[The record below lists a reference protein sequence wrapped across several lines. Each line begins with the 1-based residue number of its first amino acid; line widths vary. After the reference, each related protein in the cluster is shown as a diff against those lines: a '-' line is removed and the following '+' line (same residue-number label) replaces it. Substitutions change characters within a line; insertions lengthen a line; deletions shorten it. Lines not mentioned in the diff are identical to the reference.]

1 MNVTRRWR
9 KFFAVGCTHAGHLDL
24 KAWGEV
30 MKFKQRFKPDTT
42 IHLGDFLDT
51 SCWRAGARNSP
62 DDPDKGSS
70 FSEDYLH
77 GIGQLKELFTGG
89 EHVTLMGNHEWRVF
103 GLTNSSS
110 AVVAYAAEEGVKAIE
125 GALKKLKS
133 RMFPYDVE
141 KGVFLLG
148 PMACVHGY
156 SCGEAALRDHCEMYG
171 RSVLMAHTHRPEQVR
186 GRTIGSP
193 MGTCV
198 GTLMRIQDAAY
209 ARHRR
214 ATLRWAHGCAFG
226 EYCADAVQTWLAT
239 PVKGEWRFPL

>member
-1 MNVTRRWR
+1 VNVTRRWR

-30 MKFKQRFKPDTT
+30 MKFKDRWKPEMT

-51 SCWRAGARNSP
+51 AAWRSGARHSQ
-62 DDPDKGSS
+62 DDPDKTSS

-77 GIGQLKELFTGG
+77 GIGHLKELSPQ
-89 EHVTLMGNHEWRVF
+89 VVLSGNHEARIWA
-103 GLTNSSS
+103 LTKSSS

-125 GALKKLKS
+125 GAVKKMKARL
-133 RMFPYDVE
+133 FPYDIE
-141 KGVFLLG
+141 AGVFLLG
-148 PMACVHGY
+148 NMACVHGY
-156 SCGEAALRDHCEMYG
+156 SFGESALRDHCEQYG
-171 RSVLMAHTHRPEQVR
+171 RPVLMAHTHRPEQVR
-186 GRTIGSP
+186 GRAIGSP

>member
-1 MNVTRRWR
+1 VNVTRRWR

-30 MKFKQRFKPDTT
+30 IKFKERFQPDTT

-103 GLTNSSS
+103 GLTKSSS

>member
-1 MNVTRRWR
+1 
-9 KFFAVGCTHAGHLDL
+9 
-24 KAWGEV
+24 
-30 MKFKQRFKPDTT
+30 MKFKNRWAPQTT
-42 IHLGDFLDT
+42 IHLGDFMDT
-51 SCWRAGARNSP
+51 TCWRAGARNSP
-62 DDPDKGSS
+62 DDPDKGAS
-70 FSEDYLH
+70 FAEDYLH
-77 GIGQLKELFTGG
+77 GIGHLKELFSGG
-89 EHVTLMGNHEWRVF
+89 EHITMLGNHEHRVF
-103 GLTNSSS
+103 ALTRSSS

-171 RSVLMAHTHRPEQVR
+171 RSVLMAHTHRPEQAR

-193 MGTCV
+193 LGTCV
-198 GTLMRIQDAAY
+198 GTLMRIEDAGY

-214 ATLRWAHGCAFG
+214 ATLRWSHGCAFG

>member
-1 MNVTRRWR
+1 MNVVRRWR

-30 MKFKQRFKPDTT
+30 MKFKNRWAPQTT
-42 IHLGDFLDT
+42 IHLGDFMDT
-51 SCWRAGARNSP
+51 TCWRAGARNSP
-62 DDPDKGSS
+62 DDPDKGAS
-70 FSEDYLH
+70 FAEDYLH
-77 GIGQLKELFTGG
+77 GISHLKELFSGG
-89 EHVTLMGNHEWRVF
+89 EHITMLGNHEHRVF
-103 GLTNSSS
+103 GLTRSSS

-171 RSVLMAHTHRPEQVR
+171 RSVLMAHTHRPEQAR

-193 MGTCV
+193 LGTCV
-198 GTLMRIQDAAY
+198 GTLMRIEDAGY

-214 ATLRWAHGCAFG
+214 ATLRWSHGCAFG